1 MPSNS
6 NFAEEVILGK
16 IRALKPGE
24 SFKIETFDHK
34 EYIVSAPDPESVE
47 YKEAMEKEHRSETGK
62 SYPYRGSG
70 YIGADTREPQGSML
84 VMISGGV
91 IQENDEFKD
100 LMTLSS
106 DIPKDQLEPKVL
118 GKFMV
123 GQAREWDGAN
133 HAYRNLPN
141 FTFVLAKTQHNRN
154 LAGAMITTAG
164 VTKITDTSTD
174 LSKEA
179 LDKTYAQAREVE
191 PAEPFSF
198 SKPDGS
204 PVIEGPK
211 PEVFSFS
218 KPDGS
223 PVITALEQQ
232 VTALEAR
239 NKELLAENTQLRTD
253 CAKLGKIVSAIGDL
267 VSPENSDINRE

>member
-1 MPSNS
+1 
-6 NFAEEVILGK
+6 
-16 IRALKPGE
+16 
-24 SFKIETFDHK
+24 
-34 EYIVSAPDPESVE
+34 
-47 YKEAMEKEHRSETGK
+47 
-62 SYPYRGSG
+62 
-70 YIGADTREPQGSML
+70 
-84 VMISGGV
+84 MISGGV

-218 KPDGS
+218 FH
-223 PVITALEQQ
+223 Q
-232 VTALEAR
+232 VPCIAPSNHKLTWFWCGFFD
-239 NKELLAENTQLRTD
+239 LLALNLLE
-253 CAKLGKIVSAIGDL
+253 C
-267 VSPENSDINRE
+267 